1 MATRLPDLT
10 LVKMVVIM
18 WLSIA
23 KKAVKSSD
31 PPSLPLVKMAVV
43 TWYKAWKNHT
53 VFSAV
58 LRTLNIY
65 K

>member
-1 MATRLPDLT
+1 MAARLPDLT
-10 LVKMVVIM
+10 LVKMVVVM

-23 KKAVKSSD
+23 KKAMKSSY

-43 TWYKAWKNHT
+43 TWCKAWKKHV